1 MFRVF
6 FGILLSLGTFVS
18 VATAGAVMTTTGRG
32 AVSVV
37 PDLAIISVGVE
48 VQAPTAD
55 RAMRLNS
62 ARMKDVF
69 AALRL
74 AGVAKSDMQTDQ
86 LSLYPQRE
94 NLVRNQTSAQKIT
107 GFSASNQIEVTV
119 RDLPRLGAVLDALT
133 KAGANRIQ
141 GIRFALANP
150 VPALDR
156 ARVQAVGDAQRKAA
170 LYAKAAGLTLGAILS
185 IDEAGSNQGQISL
198 RQSVMSAAVPIAEGE
213 LSFSAS
219 VTIRFNLA
227 D

>member
-150 VPALDR
+150 ALDR